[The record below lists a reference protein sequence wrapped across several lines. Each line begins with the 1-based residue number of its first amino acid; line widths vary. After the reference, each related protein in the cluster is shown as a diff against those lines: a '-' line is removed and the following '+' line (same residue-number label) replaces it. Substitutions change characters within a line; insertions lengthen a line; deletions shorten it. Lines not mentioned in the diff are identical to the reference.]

1 MPTTTMK
8 KAIGIIA
15 IVLVLG
21 WIFYLV
27 ADTIGVKNA
36 AIALAE
42 SIAATSIL
50 VVGVKLV
57 INDKKE

>member
-1 MPTTTMK
+1 MSTTTMK

-21 WIFYLV
+21 WIFYLA
-27 ADTIGVKNA
+27 ADTIGAKNA